1 MTQLLWRIVFPCAI
15 VVLDQIE
22 ILGPTSLAQ
31 RLGASNQVSDVLVE
45 TTEFVVAHKPAKLD
59 AITRPLRHILEVAK
73 SVVQII
79 AMRDDGP
86 QGRRSHSR
94 ITESPCIKCRAVGFA
109 TKQDDIQKQWSSI
122 QLRPVATA
130 PVTPTSARRSE
141 EGGVGKE

>member
-45 TTEFVVAHKPAKLD
+45 TTVFVVAHKPAKLD

-73 SVVQII
+73 RVVQII

-94 ITESPCIKCRAVGFA
+94 ITESHCIKCRADRKS
-109 TKQDDIQKQWSSI
+109 TRLNSSH
-122 QLRPVATA
+122 
-130 PVTPTSARRSE
+130 
-141 EGGVGKE
+141 

>member
-45 TTEFVVAHKPAKLD
+45 TTVFVVAHKHAKLD

-73 SVVQII
+73 HVVHIL
-79 AMRDDGP
+79 AMRADGP
-86 QGRRSHSR
+86 QGSRSHSR
-94 ITESPCIKCRAVGFA
+94 IKEMPYIKSRQLAYPI
-109 TKQDDIQKQWSSI
+109 KHNDIQKHRQT
-122 QLRPVATA
+122 LHP
-130 PVTPTSARRSE
+130 
-141 EGGVGKE
+141 